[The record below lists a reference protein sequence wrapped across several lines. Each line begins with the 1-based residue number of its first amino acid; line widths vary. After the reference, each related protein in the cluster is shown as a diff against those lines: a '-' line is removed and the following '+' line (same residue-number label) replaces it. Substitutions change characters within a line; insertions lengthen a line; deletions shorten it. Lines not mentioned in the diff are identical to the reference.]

1 MPEINDQYERLL
13 QDVLDNG
20 EPRQD
25 RTGVGTR
32 SVFGRQLRYDLSK
45 GFPRITTKYVPMK
58 PVKAELL
65 WQIEGSTSEPR
76 LRELGANWW
85 APWADKDGELG
96 PVYGRQMRLSVLVQ
110 PVKPWIFEPPEIEP
124 IPLNGIKHRGKD
136 VNLRDTYGI
145 GYYGDADFKDPN
157 YSWLVNIWRQMI
169 RRCYD
174 PRCKSYK
181 GYGAKGIHVDERWH
195 CFANFQVD
203 APKLPD
209 WVLKLEYP
217 DQYSLDKDI
226 LHASNRYGPDT
237 CMWASN
243 TAQHVNTT
251 TSAPILAT
259 TPSGDRIMRP
269 SIGSFARNE
278 GLNISAVHRCV
289 QGLLRMHHGWSDFE
303 KMVAPE
309 GMVLRYNQV
318 DQLARVIASLKHD
331 PMSRRHIINL
341 WSPAAIP
348 FMALPPCHGVVIQ
361 FFVHNDGRLS
371 CSMYQRSADLFL
383 GLPTNI
389 ASYALLTHM
398 LAQQTGYSVGDL
410 IWTGGDCHIYDN
422 HVGVVEEQLSREV
435 IPFPRLRL
443 RKRDSI
449 DDYRMDDIDASEGYQ
464 HGGVL
469 RAPVA
474 V

>member
-1 MPEINDQYERLL
+1 MIDAQYEHLL
-13 QDVLDNG
+13 HDVLLNG
-20 EPRQD
+20 TSRQD

-32 SVFGRQLRYDLSK
+32 SVFGRQLRYDLSR
-45 GFPRITTKYVPMK
+45 GFPRITSKYVAMK

-76 LRELGANWW
+76 LRELGAGWW
-85 APWADKDGELG
+85 APWADRDGDLG
-96 PVYGRQMRLSVLVQ
+96 PVYGKQMRLSALVQ
-110 PVKPWIFEPPEIEP
+110 PVRPWIFDPPAIEP
-124 IPLNGIKHRGKD
+124 IPLSGIMHRGKD
-136 VNLRDTYGI
+136 VNLRDTYGV
-145 GYYGDADFKDPN
+145 GYYGSADFKAPEYN
-157 YSWLVNIWRQMI
+157 WLVNIWRQMI

-174 PRCKSYK
+174 KGCKPYRS
-181 GYGAKGIHVDERWH
+181 YGARGVHVDERWH
-195 CFANFQVD
+195 CFANFQAD

-237 CMWASN
+237 CMWASR
-243 TAQHVNTT
+243 TAQDVNRVN
-251 TSAPILAT
+251 SSPVLAT
-259 TPSGDRIMRP
+259 TPGGDKVMRP

-278 GLNISAVHRCV
+278 NLDISAVHRCV
-289 QGLLRMHHGWSDFE
+289 RGLLKTHHGWSDFE
-303 KMVAPE
+303 RMVAPE

-318 DQLARVIASLKHD
+318 DQLARLIASLKHD
-331 PMSRRHIINL
+331 PQSRRHIISL
-341 WSPAAIP
+341 WSPAATP

-361 FFVHNDGRLS
+361 CYVSDDQRLS
-371 CSMYQRSADLFL
+371 LQVYQRSADIFL

-398 LAQQTGYSVGDL
+398 LAQQTDMGVGEL

-422 HVGVVEEQLSREV
+422 HRQAVGRQLAQR
-435 IPFPRLRL
+435 IHPFPRLRL
-443 RKRDSI
+443 KRRGSI
-449 DDYRMDDIDASEGYQ
+449 DDYRMDDIDASEGYV
-464 HGGVL
+464 HGPVIK
-469 RAPVA
+469 ASVA

>member
-1 MPEINDQYERLL
+1 MIDDQYEHLL
-13 QDVLDNG
+13 KDVLDNG

-32 SVFGRQLRYDLSK
+32 SVFGRQLRYDLRA

-58 PVKAELL
+58 PIKAELL

-76 LRELGANWW
+76 LRELGAGWW
-85 APWADKDGELG
+85 APWADKDGDLG
-96 PVYGRQMRLSVLVQ
+96 PVYGKQMRLSALVQ
-110 PVKPWIFEPPEIEP
+110 PVKPWFFDPPEIRP
-124 IPLNGIKHRGKD
+124 VPLSGVLHRGKD
-136 VNLRDTYGI
+136 VNLRDTYKV
-145 GYYGDADFKDPN
+145 GYYGAADFEDTN
-157 YSWLVNIWRQMI
+157 YQGLVNIWRQMI

-174 PRCKSYK
+174 SKCKGYK
-181 GYGAKGIHVDERWH
+181 GYGGRGVHVDESWH
-195 CFANFQVD
+195 CFANFQRDVKSI
-203 APKLPD
+203 PG

-237 CMWASN
+237 CMWAN
-243 TAQHVNTT
+243 RLAQDVNRVNST
-251 TSAPILAT
+251 PVLAT
-259 TPSGDRIMRP
+259 TPDGARVMRP
-269 SIGSFARNE
+269 SIGSFQRNE
-278 GLNISAVHRCV
+278 GMSSSAVHRCIN
-289 QGLLRMHHGWSDFE
+289 GLLKKHHGWSDFE
-303 KMVAPE
+303 KMVVPE
-309 GMVLRYNQV
+309 GLVLRYNQV
-318 DQLARVIASLKHD
+318 DQLAQVIASLKHD
-331 PMSRRHIINL
+331 PTSRRHIINL
-341 WSPAAIP
+341 WSPAATP

-361 FFVHNDGRLS
+361 FFVKGGRLS

-383 GLPTNI
+383 GLPTNL

-398 LAQQTGYSVGDL
+398 LAQQTGYSVGEL

-422 HVGVVEEQLSREV
+422 HVEQVEEQLTREV
-435 IPFPRLRL
+435 FPFPRLRL
-443 RKRDSI
+443 RRRESI
-449 DDYRMDDIDASEGYQ
+449 DDYVLEDIDASKGYQ

>member
-1 MPEINDQYERLL
+1 MIDDQYERLL
-13 QDVLDNG
+13 EDVLFHG

-32 SVFGRQLRYDLSK
+32 AVFGRQLRYDLSK
-45 GFPRITTKYVPMK
+45 GFPRITTKSVPMK

-76 LRELGANWW
+76 LRELGAGWW
-85 APWADKDGELG
+85 APWADQDGDLG
-96 PVYGRQMRLSVLVQ
+96 PIYGRQMRLSAVVQ
-110 PVKPWIFEPPEIEP
+110 PVKPRIFEPPRIEHL
-124 IPLNGIKHRGKD
+124 PLSGIKHRGKD
-136 VNLRDTYGI
+136 VNLRDTYGV
-145 GYYGDADFKDPN
+145 GYYGDADFNNPN
-157 YSWLVNIWRQMI
+157 YSWLVGLWRQMI
-169 RRCYD
+169 RRCYE
-174 PRCKSYK
+174 PKCKSYK
-181 GYGAKGIHVDERWH
+181 GYGAKGVHVDARWH
-195 CFANFQVD
+195 CFANFQQD
-203 APKLPD
+203 ALKLPG
-209 WVLKLEYP
+209 WELKLEYP
-217 DQYSLDKDI
+217 DHYSLDKDI

-237 CMWASN
+237 CMWASR

-251 TSAPILAT
+251 TSTPVLAT
-259 TPSGDRIMRP
+259 SPSGDRVMRP
-269 SIGSFARNE
+269 SIGSFVRNE

-289 QGLLRMHHGWSDFE
+289 RGLLRTHHGWSDFE
-303 KMVAPE
+303 KMIAPE

-318 DQLARVIASLKHD
+318 DQLAQVIASLKHN

-341 WSPAAIP
+341 WSPAATP

-361 FFVHNDGRLS
+361 FFADDGRLS

-383 GLPTNI
+383 GLPTNL

-398 LAQQTGYSVGDL
+398 LAQQTDLEVGEL

-422 HVGVVEEQLSREV
+422 HVEQVKKQLTREV
-435 IPFPRLRL
+435 YPFPRLRL

-449 DDYRMDDIDASEGYQ
+449 DMYTMSDIDASEGYR
-464 HGGVL
+464 HHGVL

>member
-13 QDVLDNG
+13 RDVLLHG

-32 SVFGRQLRYDLSK
+32 SVFGRQLRYDLSR
-45 GFPRITTKYVPMK
+45 GFPRITSKYLAMK
-58 PVKAELL
+58 PIKAELL

-76 LRELGANWW
+76 LRELGAGWW
-85 APWADKDGELG
+85 APWADRDGDLG
-96 PVYGRQMRLSVLVQ
+96 PVYGKQMRFSALVQ
-110 PVKPWIFEPPEIEP
+110 PVKPWVFDPPAIQP
-124 IPLNGIKHRGKD
+124 IPLSGVMHRGKD
-136 VNLRDTYGI
+136 VNLRDTYGV
-145 GYYGDADFKDPN
+145 GYYGSADFKAPE
-157 YSWLVNIWRQMI
+157 YHWLVNIWRQMI

-174 PRCKSYK
+174 PKCKSYED
-181 GYGAKGIHVDERWH
+181 YGAKGVHVDERWH
-195 CFANFQVD
+195 CFANFQAD

-217 DQYSLDKDI
+217 DEYSLDKDI

-237 CMWASN
+237 CLWASR
-243 TAQHVNTT
+243 TAQDVNRVN
-251 TSAPILAT
+251 SSPVLAT
-259 TPSGDRIMRP
+259 TPCGDRVIRP

-278 GLNISAVHRCV
+278 CMSPSAVHRCTR
-289 QGLLRMHHGWSDFE
+289 GDLRTHHGWSDFE
-303 KMVAPE
+303 RMVAPE

-318 DQLARVIASLKHD
+318 DQLARLIASLKHD
-331 PMSRRHIINL
+331 PRSRRHIITL
-341 WSPAAIP
+341 WSPAATP

-361 FFVHNDGRLS
+361 CYVSDDRRLS
-371 CSMYQRSADLFL
+371 LQVYQRSADIFL

-422 HVGVVEEQLSREV
+422 HVSVVEEQLTKEV
-435 IPFPRLRL
+435 FPFPRLRL
-443 RKRDSI
+443 RRRESI
-449 DDYRMDDIDASEGYQ
+449 DDYRMSDIDASEGYQ